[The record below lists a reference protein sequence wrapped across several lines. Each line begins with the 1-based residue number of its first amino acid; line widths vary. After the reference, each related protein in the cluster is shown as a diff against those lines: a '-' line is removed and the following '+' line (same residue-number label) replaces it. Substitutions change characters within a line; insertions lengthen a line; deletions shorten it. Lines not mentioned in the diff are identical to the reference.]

1 MKNRGWGGR
10 SHIKCC
16 NYRHILFYCSLLY
29 CISQVL
35 YFFFF
40 FLHKLMVVA
49 TPSSKSSVPFF
60 QNFLTLSLLYFGNF
74 RNTENLLITIV
85 LLWWSVISNLW
96 QNYHNCFGVPKTTYM
111 VNLICVCIL
120 TALPTVYVPIFL
132 SLQDFLLSE
141 TQWYW
146 N

>member
-1 MKNRGWGGR
+1 MAG
-10 SHIKCC
+10 
-16 NYRHILFYCSLLY
+16 HILNVVTIGISCFIVLCSIAFHRY
-29 CISQVL
+29 SI
-35 YFFFF
+35 FFF

-74 RNTENLLITIV
+74 CNTENLLITIV